1 MPARLHP
8 TLDIIEALRLLN
20 LSLYQ
25 MEDIGKY
32 LKSVG
37 LAEQRHLEKLHP
49 LRCAKD
55 ALEIELAMA
64 EIRTFEKG
72 HFFLGYDG
80 FRVPRFRYF
89 RQDRNGDFV
98 FSFLGGHFLV
108 SAKTRKV
115 SLRRVW
121 V

>member
-1 MPARLHP
+1 
-8 TLDIIEALRLLN
+8 
-20 LSLYQ
+20 
-25 MEDIGKY
+25 MEDIGKF

-37 LAEQRHLEKLHP
+37 LVEEQHLEKLHP

-72 HFFLGYDG
+72 SFFTCHNG

-89 RQDRNGDFV
+89 RQNQNGDFQ
-98 FSFLGGHFLV
+98 FSFLGGSFIV

-115 SLRRVW
+115 TLLRAW